1 MRTYR
6 LNIIAEDLSDV
17 QITDSPADW
26 AGFSVIK
33 ARRGSAEPIFIPAG
47 NESYIIEQF
56 GPPRANNR
64 DVQEIIDFNRDH
76 PVFVSAPP
84 GVEDPEGDERNRHGA
99 VYVTKD
105 GIYTGYTTETEA
117 DSTVKEREVF
127 FDINQASPGGTDNNA
142 ALWSESNSN
151 YPSKYVKF
159 QTQTPSYAPPVFGRG
174 DVIETDLS
182 YEGDWVTVKAQVAE
196 NWDEKG
202 DVSDEYPQ
210 DSDSDYTGSFEYLIS
225 ELETEHGSY
234 FDENPG
240 RFRILRTWIDG
251 TAGDFVGA
259 MYAVPVDGGEEGEY
273 EVYIRQ
279 YMSMHKDETA
289 NPDEDR
295 PEGIYS
301 SVDSKMDVQDSFFK
315 SFNSSGSYER
325 VVTRW
330 YAIVE
335 AVGMIYQNF
344 PTSTNT
350 YIRFNRPPRRSAEDN
365 YLLLDVED
373 WPGRNISIASRDYEI
388 SFDEN
393 AEDGFGTSRYIKDTL
408 NDRVVSAQVFGDE
421 DDDPVKIEDIGPF
434 KEDKIPAD
442 GLLFQLRGTRIVDKL
457 DDISDVGDI
466 ADAMISGWDE
476 AMASEYDGMAVFF
489 APRSYYTEGGD
500 PLNGKLEDVRA
511 THQFSRVVLPALGG
525 VTDPEEIPEA
535 RSSYNDNHGL
545 VYPINEIRTRD
556 PRSGT
561 AWWRFPVGSYSGMLV
576 RIMRQKNG
584 AWAPMF
590 QNDSGNVGGQISA
603 SFEKI
608 RIKTIP
614 QELQREI
621 DEEGFNTLMYD
632 SDLGLVMVN
641 QRTAQNPNTLND
653 ASWLS
658 HDMAFDLFKRA
669 VQRNVMFPQ
678 LGKPIDAQYIGIR
691 TRQLQNIAA
700 RFGNA
705 FNDVRVEVDNLNT
718 PETRAK
724 RRFQMATSVQ
734 VTPFSE
740 FVDFFF
746 YNVAQTASVDDPFDD

>member
-26 AGFSVIK
+26 AGFTVIK

-47 NESYIIEQF
+47 NENYIIEQF
-56 GPPRANNR
+56 GPPRASNR
-64 DVQEIIDFNRDH
+64 DVQEVIDFNRDH

-84 GVEDPEGDERNRHGA
+84 GVEQDGMENQHGA
-99 VYVTKD
+99 LYVTKD
-105 GIYTGYTTETEA
+105 GIYTGYTTEAAA
-117 DSTVKEREVF
+117 DSTAKEREIF
-127 FDINQASPGGTDNNA
+127 FEIDQARTPTGTTA
-142 ALWSESNSN
+142 ALQKESDTN
-151 YPSKYVKF
+151 YPSKYVEFFKR
-159 QTQTPSYAPPVFGRG
+159 TPSYAPPVFNRG
-174 DVIETDLS
+174 SEVATHLT
-182 YEGDWVTVKAQVAE
+182 YEGEEKTVYAIAGE
-196 NWDEKG
+196 NWDERN
-202 DVSDEYPQ
+202 DVTDEFPV
-210 DSDSDYTGSFEYLIS
+210 DSDASHDKSIEYLME
-225 ELETEHGSY
+225 ELATEHGSY
-234 FDENPG
+234 FEENPE
-240 RFRILRTWIDG
+240 RFRILHRYDKESQET
-251 TAGDFVGA
+251 GDFVGV
-259 MYAVPVDGGEEGEY
+259 MYAIPVEGEEDEY
-273 EVYIRQ
+273 EVIIRH
-279 YMSMHKDETA
+279 YLAIHNEEGADPETDKPFAVYDEGD
-289 NPDEDR
+289 NNLMGYD
-295 PEGIYS
+295 
-301 SVDSKMDVQDSFFK
+301 DSFFR
-315 SFNSSGSYER
+315 SFASSGSDER
-325 VVTRW
+325 VSTKW
-330 YAIVE
+330 TATVE
-335 AVGMIYQNF
+335 AIGMVYQNF
-344 PTSTNT
+344 PTSTRT
-350 YIRFNRPPRRSAEDN
+350 QIRFLRPPRTEAADN
-365 YLLLDVED
+365 YLTMEVID
-373 WPGRNISIASRDYEI
+373 WPSRNIAISPRDYEV
-388 SFDEN
+388 SFDED
-393 AEDGFGTSRYIKDTL
+393 AEDGFGTSRFIKDTL
-408 NDRVVSAQVFGDE
+408 NDRVVSAQVFQDE
-421 DDDPVKIEDIGPF
+421 DDDAVTIEEIGPF
-434 KEDKIPAD
+434 KDDKIPVD
-442 GLLFQLRGTRIVDKL
+442 GLMFELRGTRVVDKL
-457 DDISDVGDI
+457 DDNNDVEEI
-466 ADAMISGWDE
+466 AAAMEPGWE
-476 AMASEYDGMAVFF
+476 ESLAAEYDGMAIFF
-489 APRSYYTEGGD
+489 APRSYYSGGGD
-500 PLNGKLEDVRA
+500 PLNSTLVNVRT
-511 THQFSRVVLPALGG
+511 THQFSRVVLPALAGI
-525 VTDPEEIPEA
+525 TNPEDIPEE
-535 RSSYNDNHGL
+535 RSSYEDNHGL

-561 AWWRFPVGSYSGMLV
+561 AWWRFPVGAYSGMLV

-658 HDMAFDLFKRA
+658 HDMAFDLFKRS

-705 FNDVRVEVDNLNT
+705 FNDVRVEVDSLNT

-746 YNVAQTASVDDPFDD
+746 YNVGQTASVDDPFDD